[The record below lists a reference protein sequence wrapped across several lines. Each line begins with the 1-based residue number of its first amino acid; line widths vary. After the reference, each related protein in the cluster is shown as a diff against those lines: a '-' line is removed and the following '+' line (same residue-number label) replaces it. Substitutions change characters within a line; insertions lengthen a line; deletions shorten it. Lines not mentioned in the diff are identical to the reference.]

1 MPRLISVALTEA
13 SVADRS
19 KLVTRRLG
27 WRELKAGDRLTLAR
41 KVMGR
46 RKKDGSIEPLV
57 RLAEVQVVD
66 VRREPLNAIT
76 ADDVARE
83 GFPDWTP
90 SEFVAFFCKSMGCEQ
105 WTEVTRIEWR
115 YLPDEQS

>member
-13 SVADRS
+13 AVADRS
-19 KLVTRRLG
+19 KTVTRRIG
-27 WRELKAGDRLTLAR
+27 WRHVAVGDRLTLCR

-46 RKKDGSIEPLV
+46 RRQDGFVEPLV

-76 ADDVARE
+76 ATDVALE

-90 SEFVAFFCKSMGCEQ
+90 SEFVAFFCKSMRCEQ